1 MESLKSKKA
10 SDVNLIKLVKAC
22 AETFMTLEHT
32 QGPLSACYVCLITQC
47 PKPFRPCIKPVSSG
61 FLLE

>member
-10 SDVNLIKLVKAC
+10 SDINLIKLVKAC
-22 AETFMTLEHT
+22 AETFMTLEYT
-32 QGPLSACYVCLITQC
+32 QGLLSACYVCLPRC
-47 PKPFRPCIKPVSSG
+47 PKPLRPCMKPVSSG